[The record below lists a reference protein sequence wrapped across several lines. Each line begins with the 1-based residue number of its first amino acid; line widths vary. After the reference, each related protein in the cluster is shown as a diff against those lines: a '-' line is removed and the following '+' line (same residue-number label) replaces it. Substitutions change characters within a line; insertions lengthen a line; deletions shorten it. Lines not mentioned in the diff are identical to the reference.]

1 MDDRVRQVK
10 TLFSKELERRCSVKY
25 HKFPSNEKL
34 ARDLCLTSK
43 YHLKVSRETVRKWLK
58 GDTFPDL
65 DCLLHLIEWLQL
77 DMRNIFLFTKD
88 NPDIPE
94 NLYTESDF
102 SDQKDISVNLSVEQ
116 INLIIKV
123 LKSHETSQIVEMQ
136 KKSNSNF

>member
-10 TLFSKELERRCSVKY
+10 TLFSKELERRCSEKY

-43 YHLKVSRETVRKWLK
+43 YHLKVSRETIRKWLK

-77 DMRNIFLFTKD
+77 DMRNIFLCTKD

-94 NLYTESDF
+94 NLHTESDF
-102 SDQKDISVNLSVEQ
+102 SDQKDISVNLNVEQ

-123 LKSHETSQIVEMQ
+123 LKSQETSQIVEMQ
-136 KKSNSNF
+136 KKSNCNF